1 MKKKHKSN
9 NSSGDSTTLIG
20 ADSTFEGTYKGTESI
35 WIEGEFKGTLEGT
48 KNVYVHEGARVE
60 ADIWA
65 QFVMVHGEVNGNITS
80 EEEINIGATGRVK
93 GDVATKSLTVVTGGC
108 LNGQCR
114 MAEKDG
120 ALEEHEPK
128 GRFGSWKKKEAV
140 QSGSKDESLLDLESV
155 QSEPSEEE
163 GVDLENVPTE
173 DSSEQDTQE
182 RSAGL

>member
-1 MKKKHKSN
+1 MKNKNESN
-9 NSSGDSTTLIG
+9 PNSADSTTFIG
-20 ADSTFEGTYKGTESI
+20 ADSSFEGICQGTETI

-80 EEEINIGATGRVK
+80 EGEINIKTTGRVN
-93 GDVATKSLTVVTGGC
+93 GDVQTKSLTVETGGC

-114 MAEKDG
+114 MGDNAG
-120 ALEEHEPK
+120 AIEESEPQ
-128 GRFGSWKKKEAV
+128 GRFGSWKKKQAV
-140 QSGSKDESLLDLESV
+140 QSESRDESLVDLESV
-155 QSEPSEEE
+155 QPESSEEE
-163 GVDLENVPTE
+163 GVDPVDLPTD
-173 DSSEQDTQE
+173 DSSEQDAHN